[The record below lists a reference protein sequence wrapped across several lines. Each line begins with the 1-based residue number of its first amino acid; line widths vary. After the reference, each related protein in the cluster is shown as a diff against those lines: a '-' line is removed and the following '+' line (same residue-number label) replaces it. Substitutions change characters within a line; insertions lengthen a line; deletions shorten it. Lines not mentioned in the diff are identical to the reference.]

1 MLIFWN
7 IDQQM
12 YQLGMIKDN
21 SKEMFVSTIQLP
33 PSIETIQGYSF
44 DFMGNT
50 KTFDGAQ
57 RNVYWFQLHNPQTDR
72 SSTSKSTHIIRCYIP
87 PPSLFFSPS

>member
-7 IDQQM
+7 IDQQI

-33 PSIETIQGYSF
+33 PSIENLQGYSF

-50 KTFDGAQ
+50 KAIDETQ
-57 RNVYWFQLHNPQTDR
+57 RNVYWFQLHNPPIDR
-72 SSTSKSTHIIRCYIP
+72 SSTSKSTHIVRCFP
-87 PPSLFFSPS
+87 PL